1 MRGKAK
7 GIAAHRLH
15 PMNDSPLDPDVVR
28 RRTLDALDVLPV
40 DARLDALVAVE
51 RGDLEIEL
59 CPFTGELTIQI
70 GGLRVVLDRAR
81 CSVDDE
87 ILD

>member
-1 MRGKAK
+1 MAGKAK
-7 GIAAHRLH
+7 GITAQRLH

-59 CPFTGELTIQI
+59 CSFTGELTIRI
-70 GGLRVVLDRAR
+70 GTLRVILDRAS
-81 CSVDDE
+81 CSVDDGV
-87 ILD
+87 LD